1 MTIHVHQP
9 LFRWVPTIHRQ
20 KEGAKAGVGVSVFR
34 WLGSKRPL
42 IQGTTSKRH
51 QKKRHFGT
59 CVITCVVFLNFLN
72 YVSKSLALRIWQ
84 GLGLIGTPP
93 ASKKGLQNL
102 CSKNQRLG
110 IWGKGAFSLRCTGC
124 HVLRWFPPQNQYPQ
138 GFHGMYSHTLTIL

>member
-1 MTIHVHQP
+1 MFTNHFSGGSLQ
-9 LFRWVPTIHRQ
+9 FTD
-20 KEGAKAGVGVSVFR
+20 KVGVSVFR
-34 WLGSKRPL
+34 WLKEAPNSGNNIKTPP
-42 IQGTTSKRH
+42 
-51 QKKRHFGT
+51 KKATFRDMCHHMRCIPELPELCQQELG
-59 CVITCVVFLNFLN
+59 
-72 YVSKSLALRIWQ
+72 RQ

-138 GFHGMYSHTLTIL
+138 WFHGMYSHTLTIL